1 MKIPT
6 KTPTVRSPLSGQKI
20 NATPAAAAINPAPM
34 FDERPVP
41 SSGGVIASE
50 APCRMKSTPMNVARL
65 STDQSMPRMSMPK
78 TSDVMP
84 AKRKMPQWRA
94 TSSASARPKLA
105 RVLIGFIST
114 VPPPR
119 SCATSLFRSSLQE
132 SLDLGQPPVDLL
144 EAGGQRRSVIQVSLV
159 NEDRGDDAGEQRQGG
174 EPDDHQDRRHGA

>member
-114 VPPPR
+114 ASPLVLR
-119 SCATSLFRSSLQE
+119 RSSLVRLPVQKP
-132 SLDLGQPPVDLL
+132 LDLGQALFDLVQLRRWPCL
-144 EAGGQRRSVIQVSLV
+144 EALGD
-159 NEDRGDDAGEQRQGG
+159 EERGDDAREERKRGKA
-174 EPDDHQDRRHGA
+174 DDH